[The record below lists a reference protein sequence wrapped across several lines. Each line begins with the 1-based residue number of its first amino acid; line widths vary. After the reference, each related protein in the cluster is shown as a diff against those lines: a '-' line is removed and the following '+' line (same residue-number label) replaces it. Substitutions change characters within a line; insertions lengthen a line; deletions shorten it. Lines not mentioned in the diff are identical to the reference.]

1 MYTTTVTRYEE
12 KKEADRTLEND
23 VEPLPVPRER
33 TPASQP
39 IIWRNVIGIIVL
51 HFLAVYGFVSG
62 YRDAKFWTWIWSEY
76 TSWLRQLPLSPTFP
90 NFLRLAATFIL
101 TRSEFQS
108 NRLLTYQIFEL
119 AGKSIFILFSLPTSS
134 FLSNLA
140 GSRFNPSPF
149 LDTTSLRETLF
160 TFALRRVRASP

>member
-12 KKEADRTLEND
+12 KKEAEKD
-23 VEPLPVPRER
+23 VEPFPVPRER
-33 TPASQP
+33 IPASQP

-51 HFLAVYGFVSG
+51 HFLAVYGFVTG

-76 TSWLRQLPLSPTFP
+76 TSRLRELSLSPTLL
-90 NFLRLAATFIL
+90 NFLRLAAAFIL

-119 AGKSIFILFSLPTSS
+119 AGKSIFILFSLPTFVLSFQS
-134 FLSNLA
+134 GWLEPFAVPRHDFPPPGKHFLSL
-140 GSRFNPSPF
+140 
-149 LDTTSLRETLF
+149 LF
-160 TFALRRVRASP
+160 GESESF